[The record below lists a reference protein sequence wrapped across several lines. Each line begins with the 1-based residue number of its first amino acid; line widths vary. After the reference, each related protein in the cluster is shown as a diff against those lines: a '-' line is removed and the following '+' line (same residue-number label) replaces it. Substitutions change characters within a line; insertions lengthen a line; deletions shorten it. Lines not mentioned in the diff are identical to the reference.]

1 MKGNNTDPSSRIK
14 QIDHRIQIVLQHFQF
29 VIQFNS
35 DCLKRTL
42 CRISS
47 GLLHFHRDG
56 LPNNFRQFPRR
67 CNRLLLSLVHYMFC
81 NIFCKFIF
89 TVIADD
95 PIEIHLAVVIDNIPC
110 RKTLSVI
117 HAHIKRRIGVPV
129 GKSPLRCVKL
139 ER

>member
-1 MKGNNTDPSSRIK
+1 MSAAFR
-14 QIDHRIQIVLQHFQF
+14 
-29 VIQFNS
+29 
-35 DCLKRTL
+35 
-42 CRISS
+42 
-47 GLLHFHRDG
+47 
-56 LPNNFRQFPRR
+56 NFRRSSVSLR
-67 CNRLLLSLVHYMFC
+67 LSSSMSSSSTSSLLLSLVHYMFC

-110 RKTLSVI
+110 RETLSVI